1 MYDRIKQ
8 EIERT
13 RALLDLLKT
22 TGRSDTLNKEDV
34 VRHADLLYKRIS
46 FYQHE
51 RLIHLLVLILI
62 ALLTFGAVI
71 VTMITRNIYVG
82 ISAVLF
88 FALLIPY
95 IVHYYHLENGVQK
108 LYSLFDDLV
117 TFLEDKNG

>member
-1 MYDRIKQ
+1 MYDRIKR

-13 RALLDLLKT
+13 RKRIDRLNEEKNSGTANRDEVDLFC
-22 TGRSDTLNKEDV
+22 DTL
-34 VRHADLLYKRIS
+34 LKRIS

-51 RLIHLLVLILI
+51 RLIHLLVLILF

-71 VTMITRNIYVG
+71 MTLITQNYFVG
-82 ISAVLF
+82 IAAVLF

-108 LYSLFDDLV
+108 LYTLYDELAA
-117 TFLEDKNG
+117 FLEEKYE